1 MVKLI
6 GFAQLLASTAIVLA
20 STAYA
25 EGDSSPSAPPSRVVS
40 INLCTDQLAMQLT
53 SPEQLISITHVASD
67 PNTSSM
73 VEEAKKYPVNHGLA
87 EEVYSLQPDMIL
99 ASKWTSP
106 ATIGMLKTLNVPITQ
121 FNPANTLED
130 VRANILQMGDVLG
143 RQAQAEALVAHY
155 DKRLTELQQ
164 LPVTDNPEAVLYYPN
179 GYALGDKTLSGQVL
193 KAAGFVNTAVKA
205 GMDWGGNIPL
215 EVLVT
220 HQPDAIITSLLYP
233 GGSRSEEIFLHPAI
247 RSINSQVATNLVS
260 DSDWFCG
267 TTHVLRAL
275 DKLHKF
281 RQELL
286 EN

>member
-1 MVKLI
+1 MVKPLGLGLTLI
-6 GFAQLLASTAIVLA
+6 CALFVQAST
-20 STAYA
+20 SYA
-25 EGDSSPSAPPSRVVS
+25 EGDTSPSAPTRVVS

-53 SPEQLISITHVASD
+53 TPEQLISITHVASD

-73 VEEAKKYPVNHGLA
+73 VEEAKQYPVNHGLA

-106 ATIGMLKTLNVPITQ
+106 ATISMLKTLNVPITQ
-121 FNPANTLED
+121 FNPANTLEE
-130 VRANILQMGDVLG
+130 VRANILQMGEVLG
-143 RQAQAEALVAHY
+143 RQAQAESLVADY
-155 DKRLTELQQ
+155 DNKLAQLRQ
-164 LPVTDNPEAVLYYPN
+164 LPITDNPEAVLYYPN

-193 KAAGFVNTAVKA
+193 KTAGFKNTAVEA
-205 GMDWGGNIPL
+205 GMEWGGNIPL
-215 EVLVT
+215 EVLIVA
-220 HQPDAIITSLLYP
+220 QPDAIITSLLYP

-247 RSINSQVATNLVS
+247 RSINAKVATNLVS
-260 DSDWFCG
+260 DADWFCG

-275 DKLHKF
+275 DKVHQF

>member
-1 MVKLI
+1 MVKLK
-6 GFAQLLASTAIVLA
+6 GFIQLLASTSIVLA
-20 STAYA
+20 NTAYA
-25 EGDSSPSAPPSRVVS
+25 EGDTSPSAIPSRVVS

-53 SPEQLISITHVASD
+53 DPSQLISITHVASD

-73 VEEAKKYPVNHGLA
+73 VEEAKQYPVNHGLA
-87 EEVYSLQPDMIL
+87 EEVYSLQPDLIL

-106 ATIGMLKTLNVPITQ
+106 ATVGMLKTLGVPIVQ
-121 FNPANTLED
+121 FNPANTLAE

-143 RQAQAEALVAHY
+143 RQQQAQQLVAHF
-155 DKRLTELQQ
+155 DQRLAELQQ
-164 LPVTDNPEAVLYYPN
+164 PIDERPEAVLYYPN

-193 KAAGFVNTAVKA
+193 KAAGFNNTAVEA
-205 GMDWGGNIPL
+205 GMEWGGNIPL

-220 HQPDAIITSLLYP
+220 AQPDAIITSLLYP

-247 RSINSQVATNLVS
+247 RSINSKVATNLVS
-260 DSDWFCG
+260 DADWFCG

-275 DKLHKF
+275 DKLHLF
-281 RQELL
+281 RQALL